1 MDEVQR
7 VISLS
12 DALARY
18 PGAESFTFG
27 HSAAM
32 NARILGLVR
41 SGRKTAT
48 CEARDTFEARG
59 EMPPVPGRV
68 DTALDGDGKP
78 AVAIRTVSVEQV
90 RCCDVQERHVPAQGE
105 FRDLAD
111 WRAGYKAEL
120 TRAGFFGPKMEML
133 VETFELVEDF
143 L

>member
-1 MDEVQR
+1 M
-7 VISLS
+7 ISLS
-12 DALARY
+12 DALERY

-48 CEARDTFEARG
+48 CEAWDAFEARG
-59 EMPPVPGRV
+59 EIPPVPGRV
-68 DTALDGDGKP
+68 DIALDVDGKP
-78 AVAIRTVSVEQV
+78 AVAIRTISVERV
-90 RCCDVQERHVPAQGE
+90 RFCDVQERHVPAQGE
-105 FRDLAD
+105 FRDLAE

-120 TRAGFFGPKMEML
+120 TRAGFFGPEVDML